1 MNLKINEQIKFYWP
15 SILVI
20 ITQASIAGRLLL
32 IDSVFSKKLSL
43 SEFGTWKEMFIFLNI
58 LVTVL
63 ALGIPE
69 GFKYFIAKEKKVSGY
84 FSNLLV
90 FLLTIAALSFLV
102 IGIIN
107 IMHFFGLVN
116 IKNFYLTSLLF
127 PLAFLTFTL
136 NLSLR
141 YVYINENKINIHTKI
156 ILYFIPVSILLL
168 LAFYFYLD
176 IFKGYYLYFGLI
188 TYSII
193 FGLPLLFL
201 IKKLKLQ
208 IKLKPVDK
216 VFIKN
221 MLHQGIPLYLAT
233 FVGLLC
239 FNIDKIIVSYFESK
253 EVFAVFAAGAFEI
266 PVFAMFSAAFSNN
279 DYPKLVANIEANNR
293 EEAKN
298 IWFKT
303 TRNVSYFMF
312 PMILVMMIFAK
323 EIITIVY
330 SKHYSE
336 SVFYFQTYLLLGL
349 FRNNFYSA
357 LIAASGNAK
366 KVIQYTIVLLILN
379 VLISI
384 SLYKTIG
391 LKGIVFGTLI
401 STTIF
406 SALQLQH
413 EKILKRYII
422 EIIGNKIIFVL
433 ITLIIVSYFYF

>member
-1 MNLKINEQIKFYWP
+1 MDLKINEKIKFYWP

-20 ITQASIAGRLLL
+20 ISQASIAGRLLL

-58 LVTVL
+58 LITIL
-63 ALGIPE
+63 ALGMAE

-90 FLLTIAALSFLV
+90 FLLTIATLSFLV
-102 IGIIN
+102 IGVINVLHFFEFIN
-107 IMHFFGLVN
+107 I
-116 IKNFYLTSLLF
+116 KAYYLTSLLF

-141 YVYINENKINIHTKI
+141 YVYINENKIDLHTKI
-156 ILYFIPVSILLL
+156 VLYFIPVSILMLL
-168 LAFYFYLD
+168 GFYFFSA
-176 IFKGYYLYFGLI
+176 IFNDYYLYFGLI
-188 TYSII
+188 TYSVV

-201 IKKLKLQ
+201 IKKLKLE

-216 VFIKN
+216 VFVKN

-239 FNIDKIIVSYFESK
+239 FNIDKIIVSYFETK
-253 EVFAVFAAGAFEI
+253 EVFAVFAAGAVEI
-266 PVFAMFSAAFSNN
+266 PIFAMFSAAFSNN
-279 DYPKLVANIEANNR
+279 DYPKLVANIQSNNR

-298 IWFKT
+298 IWLKT

-323 EIITIVY
+323 EIIAIIY
-330 SKHYSE
+330 SKHYTE

-349 FRNNFYSA
+349 FRNNYYSG

-366 KVIQYTIVLLILN
+366 KVIQYSIVLLVLN
-379 VLISI
+379 LLFSI
-384 SLYKTIG
+384 SLYETIG

-401 STTIF
+401 STMIF
-406 SALQLQH
+406 SVLQLQH

-422 EIIGNKIIFVL
+422 EIIGNKVIFAL
-433 ITLIIVSYFYF
+433 ITLIIVAYFYF